1 MDVGMVGVAAI
12 TVICYLAAQ
21 AIKATKIDNKW
32 IPVL

>member
-21 AIKATKIDNKW
+21 AIKAWEKTA
-32 IPVL
+32 